1 MLRSLVGSILPGPSG
16 VTKGLVLLS
25 DPSPRTVS
33 PLHLITLFASPSR
46 SPMLFLPTFIS
57 SLTTRAFSLSGVS
70 STPRPRGFFTNELG
84 WRVLAGAT
92 EERINPTEADPEK
105 HGKDLRKKL
114 RRTERSSIK
123 RTDVEGPIE
132 PEVKKEIDERVED
145 WERGRASRFA

>member
-1 MLRSLVGSILPGPSG
+1 M
-16 VTKGLVLLS
+16 
-25 DPSPRTVS
+25 
-33 PLHLITLFASPSR
+33 
-46 SPMLFLPTFIS
+46 
-57 SLTTRAFSLSGVS
+57 
-70 STPRPRGFFTNELG
+70 G